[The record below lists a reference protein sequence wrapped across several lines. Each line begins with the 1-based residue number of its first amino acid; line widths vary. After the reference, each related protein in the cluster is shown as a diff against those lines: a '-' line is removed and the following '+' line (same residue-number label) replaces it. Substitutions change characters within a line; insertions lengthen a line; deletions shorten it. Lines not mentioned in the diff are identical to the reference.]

1 MVTRGDI
8 EAILVAFEK
17 SAWRSIRLVAD
28 GVEVELSKDGP
39 PAPAAPALPPAAAA
53 PMMPAVAE
61 PAGVGVVA
69 PSLGT
74 FYRAPRPGERP
85 FVEVG
90 QRVAV
95 GDDLCLIEVMKLFTS
110 VQAPEA
116 GIVVAVHAA
125 DGDLV
130 EHGQRLFTIAP
141 A

>member
-1 MVTRGDI
+1 MVTRADI
-8 EAILVAFEK
+8 EAILAAFEK
-17 SAWRSIRLVAD
+17 TDWRFLRLVAD

-39 PAPAAPALPPAAAA
+39 PSREAPAVSSGVGA
-53 PMMPAVAE
+53 PMVPAMEEPEGVA
-61 PAGVGVVA
+61 VVA

-74 FYRAPRPGERP
+74 FYRAPRPGEPP

-90 QRVAV
+90 QRVAA
-95 GDDLCLIEVMKLFTS
+95 GDELCLIEVMKLFTS
-110 VQAPEA
+110 VRAGEA
-116 GIVVAVHAA
+116 GTVVAVHAA